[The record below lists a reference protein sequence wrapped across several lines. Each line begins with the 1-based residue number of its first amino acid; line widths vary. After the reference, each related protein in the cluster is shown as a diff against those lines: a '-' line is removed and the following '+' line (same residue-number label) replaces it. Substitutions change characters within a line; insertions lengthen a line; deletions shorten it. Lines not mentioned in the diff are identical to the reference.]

1 MKEII
6 IACFLFLVSIG
17 ALVMSIRSL
26 MWLMEKLLGRK
37 PWAQFVSMLVGL
49 RRRSSRSYCHR
60 SYLKAFRCPK

>member
-26 MWLMEKLLGRK
+26 MWLMEKLL
-37 PWAQFVSMLVGL
+37 AMLVGL
-49 RRRSSRSYCHR
+49 RRRSSRSYSHR